1 MRLFAE
7 LGNVMLVEDSDKN
20 DKANAHQSNWRSIQF
35 ICYLFGIVSEV
46 FSLENDWWGEN
57 HLDQSYLFEFKP

>member
-46 FSLENDWWGEN
+46 FSLEND
-57 HLDQSYLFEFKP
+57 